1 MIIECN
7 EISQTCNELLIAF
20 QDCNK
25 IKNSDLRRLVEL
37 VSAVST
43 CSNGGP
49 DYDTIITDIYEPVVD
64 EIVTYP
70 INTFHAITII
80 VLQGSIVYN
89 TFTFPAGTTQ
99 NIEVTN
105 LNQTPIIFTVK
116 SGSKVMVEYLIEN
129 I

>member
-25 IKNSDLRRLVEL
+25 IKNSDLRKLVEL

-116 SGSKVMVEYLIEN
+116 SGSKVMVEYLIET

>member
-7 EISQTCNELLIAF
+7 SINQVVNQLITAF

-25 IKNSDLRRLVEL
+25 IKNSDLRKLVEL
-37 VSAVST
+37 VSAVNT

-49 DYDTIITDIYEPVVD
+49 DYDTIVTDVYEPITNTV
-64 EIVTYP
+64 VTYP
-70 INTFHAITII
+70 INTFHAITMMLINGNVI
-80 VLQGSIVYN
+80 YNGVTLPQGSTI
-89 TFTFPAGTTQ
+89 

-105 LNQTPIIFTVK
+105 LNQTPFVFTALA
-116 SGSKVMVEYLIEN
+116 GSKVIIEYIIET

>member
-7 EISQTCNELLIAF
+7 EIQQTCNELLIAF

-25 IKNSDLRRLVEL
+25 IKNSDLRKLVEL

-116 SGSKVMVEYLIEN
+116 SGSKVMVDYLIET

>member
-7 EISQTCNELLIAF
+7 EISQVANQLITAF

-25 IKNSDLRRLVEL
+25 IKNSDLRKLVEL
-37 VSAVST
+37 ISAVNT
-43 CSNGGP
+43 CTNGGP
-49 DYDTIITDIYEPVVD
+49 DYDTIITDIYEPMAD

-70 INTFHAITII
+70 INTFHAITIV

-116 SGSKVMVEYLIEN
+116 SGSKVIVEYLIEN

>member
-7 EISQTCNELLIAF
+7 EINQTVNQLIAAF

-25 IKNSDLRRLVEL
+25 IKNSDLRKLVDL
-37 VSAVST
+37 IAAVNT
-43 CSNGGP
+43 CANGGP
-49 DYDTIITDIYEPVVD
+49 DYNTIITDTYEPISD

-80 VLQGSIVYN
+80 VLSGSIVYN
-89 TFTFPAGTTQ
+89 NFTFPAGTTQ
-99 NIEVTN
+99 NIEVTT

-116 SGSKVMVEYLIEN
+116 AGSKVMVEYLIET